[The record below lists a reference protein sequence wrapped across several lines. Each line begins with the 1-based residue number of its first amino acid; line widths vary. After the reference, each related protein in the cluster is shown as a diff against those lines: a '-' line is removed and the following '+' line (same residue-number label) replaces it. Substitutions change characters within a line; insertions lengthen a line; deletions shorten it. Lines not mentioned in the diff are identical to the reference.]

1 MLSALGLS
9 GPGFDPWV
17 GSLHCV
23 LGEDTFTLI
32 VPSVISCINSYQ
44 QIKCWG

>member
-1 MLSALGLS
+1 MLSTLGLS

-23 LGEDTFTLI
+23 LGGDTLL
-32 VPSVISCINSYQ
+32 S
-44 QIKCWG
+44 